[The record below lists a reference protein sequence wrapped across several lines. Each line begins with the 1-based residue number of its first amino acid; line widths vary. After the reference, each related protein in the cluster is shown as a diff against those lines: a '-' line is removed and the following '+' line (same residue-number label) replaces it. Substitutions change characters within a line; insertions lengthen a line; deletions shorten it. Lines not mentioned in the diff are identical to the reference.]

1 MSAVLPAGPMAVWV
15 SANMAYSE
23 VLKQTA
29 PLEKELAALN
39 SSLADSQ
46 ARLGTCQ
53 QELQQLDEQVR
64 GCVCACLV

>member
-1 MSAVLPAGPMAVWV
+1 MAVWV

-53 QELQQLDEQVR
+53 QELQQLDEQV
-64 GCVCACLV
+64 CAFGFV